1 MDDERSPGTGD
12 GGDRR
17 RRSLD
22 STGGAGLAVRRDVDE
37 RRTTSAGTIDGHSEA
52 ADGPEGTSDVPDR
65 SRASPG
71 TVSLVG
77 AGPGDP
83 DLLTVRACR
92 LLRTADVV
100 LHDSLLRDAVLEEL
114 PSDVEVVNVGKR
126 GEHRTEQSTIN
137 DLLVERARA
146 GDAVVRL
153 KGGDPF
159 VFGRGGEEAQHLAA
173 QDVPFEVVPG
183 VSSVLA
189 APGVAGIPLTH
200 REHSSRF
207 TVITGHETPEKDG
220 SSLDWNDIAGQ
231 IKRGGTLVI
240 LMGVRTLEENVRAL
254 RKHGV
259 AADTPAAI
267 VQRAT
272 WPRQAVLT
280 GTLEDIVE
288 RTREADV
295 ETPATTVV
303 GEVLN
308 VHDEIEKDLCPF
320 EPA

>member
-1 MDDERSPGTGD
+1 MSEGRPAGS
-12 GGDRR
+12 
-17 RRSLD
+17 
-22 STGGAGLAVRRDVDE
+22 GGAN
-37 RRTTSAGTIDGHSEA
+37 
-52 ADGPEGTSDVPDR
+52 DVPER
-65 SRASPG
+65 SRAAPG
-71 TVSLVG
+71 TVYLVG

-83 DLLTVRACR
+83 DLLTVRAWR

-100 LHDSLLRDAVLEEL
+100 LHDSLLREAILEDL
-114 PSDVEVVNVGKR
+114 PPSVEVLDVGKR
-126 GEHRTEQSTIN
+126 GEVRTEQSAIN

-173 QDVPFEVVPG
+173 HDVAFEVVPG

-189 APGVAGIPLTH
+189 APGIAGIPLTH
-200 REHSSRF
+200 REHASRF

-220 SSLDWNDIAGQ
+220 SSLDWDDIAGQ
-231 IKRGGTLVI
+231 IDRGGTLVI
-240 LMGVRTLEENVRAL
+240 LMGVRTLAENVRAL
-254 RKHGV
+254 RDHGV

-272 WPRQAVLT
+272 WPRQAVVS

-295 ETPATTVV
+295 KPPATTVV
-303 GEVLN
+303 GEVLE
-308 VHDEIEKDLCPF
+308 VHDEIEDDLCPF

>member
-1 MDDERSPGTGD
+1 MDDERSPGTGNA
-12 GGDRR
+12 GDRR
-17 RRSLD
+17 RESPD
-22 STGGAGLAVRRDVDE
+22 ATGGTGLAFRRNDEERRDGPAG
-37 RRTTSAGTIDGHSEA
+37 RTEDDPADSDGSGGSGGA
-52 ADGPEGTSDVPDR
+52 SDVPER
-65 SRASPG
+65 SRATPG

-100 LHDSLLRDAVLEEL
+100 LHDSLLRDAILEEL

-159 VFGRGGEEAQHLAA
+159 VFGRGGEEAQYLAA
-173 QDVPFEVVPG
+173 HDVAFEVVPG

-207 TVITGHETPEKDG
+207 TVI
-220 SSLDWNDIAGQ
+220 
-231 IKRGGTLVI
+231 
-240 LMGVRTLEENVRAL
+240 
-254 RKHGV
+254 
-259 AADTPAAI
+259 
-267 VQRAT
+267 
-272 WPRQAVLT
+272 
-280 GTLEDIVE
+280 
-288 RTREADV
+288 
-295 ETPATTVV
+295 
-303 GEVLN
+303 
-308 VHDEIEKDLCPF
+308 
-320 EPA
+320 